1 MASTVTGAIGL
12 SGRYATALFE
22 LADEQKELDQVAD
35 DLSSVGA
42 MLEDSDDLRRMI
54 RSPVISK
61 DDQQKAMQALLDAAG
76 IGALTRNFIGV
87 VIENRRLFALPGMI
101 KGYLAL
107 LARARGEA
115 TAEVVSA
122 KPLTDAQSQAI
133 MDSLR
138 KAVGTKVTID
148 AKVDETLLGGLVVKV
163 GSRMVDTSLK
173 TKLSQLRLA
182 MKGVG

>member
-1 MASTVTGAIGL
+1 MSSNVSGATGL

-22 LADEQKELDQVAD
+22 LADEEKQLDQVAEN
-35 DLSSVGA
+35 LSTIGA
-42 MLEDSDDLRRMI
+42 MLDESDDLNRLI

-61 DDQQKAMQALLDAAG
+61 DDQQKAMQALLEQAG
-76 IGALTRNFIGV
+76 IGDLTRNFIGV
-87 VIENRRLFALPGMI
+87 VIKNRRLFSLPGMI

-107 LARARGEA
+107 LAQRRGEA

-122 KPLTDAQSQAI
+122 KPLSDAQQQAI
-133 MDSLR
+133 TDSL
-138 KAVGTKVTID
+138 KQAVGTKVTID

-173 TKLSQLRLA
+173 TKLAGLRLA

>member
-1 MASTVTGAIGL
+1 VSSDVSGVTGL

-22 LADEQKELDQVAD
+22 LADEQKQLDQTAE
-35 DLSSVGA
+35 DLTSIGA
-42 MLEDSDDLRRMI
+42 MLEESEDLVRLI

-61 DDQQKAMQALLDAAG
+61 GDQQRAMQAVMEEAG
-76 IGALTRNFIGV
+76 IGGLTRNFIGV
-87 VIENRRLFALPGMI
+87 VIDNRRLFSLPGMI

-107 LARARGEA
+107 LANARGEA
-115 TAEVVSA
+115 TAEVISA
-122 KPLTDAQSQAI
+122 KPLSDAQQQAI

-138 KAVGTKVTID
+138 KSVGTKIAID
-148 AKVDETLLGGLVVKV
+148 AKVDETLLGGLIVKV

-173 TKLSQLRLA
+173 TKLAGLRLA

>member
-1 MASTVTGAIGL
+1 VASNVTGATGL

-22 LADEQKELDQVAD
+22 LADEEKQLDAVAG
-35 DLSSVGA
+35 DLTSVGA
-42 MLEDSDDLRRMI
+42 MLDDSEDLRRLI
-54 RSPVISK
+54 RSPVISRE
-61 DDQQKAMQALLDAAG
+61 DQQKAMQAVLEEAG
-76 IGALTRNFIGV
+76 ISTLTRNFIGV
-87 VIENRRLFALPGMI
+87 VIDNRRLFQLPGMI

-107 LARARGEA
+107 LAQARGEV

-122 KPLTDAQSQAI
+122 KPLTDAQTQAI
-133 MDSLR
+133 TDSLR
-138 KAVGTKVTID
+138 KAVGTKVAID

-173 TKLSQLRLA
+173 TKLAQLRLA